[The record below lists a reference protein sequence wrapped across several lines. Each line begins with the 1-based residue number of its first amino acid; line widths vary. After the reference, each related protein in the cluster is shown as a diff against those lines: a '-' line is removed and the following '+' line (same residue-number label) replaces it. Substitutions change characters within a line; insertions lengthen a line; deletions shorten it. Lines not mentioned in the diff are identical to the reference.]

1 MEKNKVWAY
10 IIMMAV
16 QFVIEIYLTR
26 EK

>member
-16 QFVIEIYLTR
+16 QFIIEIYLTR